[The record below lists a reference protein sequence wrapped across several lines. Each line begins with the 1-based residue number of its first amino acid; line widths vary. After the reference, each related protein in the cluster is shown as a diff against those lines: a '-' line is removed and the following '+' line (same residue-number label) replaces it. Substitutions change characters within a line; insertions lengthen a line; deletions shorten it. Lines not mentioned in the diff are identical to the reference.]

1 MSLVT
6 TPAPANTYNAVF
18 AAEGANA
25 NSFNFA
31 TYFSQDTA
39 PTNYCSKTLP
49 AS

>member
-6 TPAPANTYNAVF
+6 TPAPATTYNAVF
-18 AAEGANA
+18 AAGGANV